1 MISNYS
7 VLIIKNDAVKR
18 SSNDPT
24 PGKFGRFNIVMIIDL
39 DAERGRISLSTKALE
54 PEPGDMLTDPQKVFD
69 KAEEMA
75 ARYKQMLL
83 EQAEE
88 GEEPLSSMMV

>member
-1 MISNYS
+1 MLS
-7 VLIIKNDAVKR
+7 VV
-18 SSNDPT
+18 
-24 PGKFGRFNIVMIIDL
+24 G
-39 DAERGRISLSTKALE
+39 SLSTKALE

-88 GEEPLSSMMV
+88 GEESLGSMMI

>member
-1 MISNYS
+1 M
-7 VLIIKNDAVKR
+7 K
-18 SSNDPT
+18 
-24 PGKFGRFNIVMIIDL
+24 VMIIDL

-54 PEPGDMLTDPQKVFD
+54 PEPGDMLSDPQKGFE

-75 ARYKQMLL
+75 AKYKEMLL

-88 GEEPLSSMMV
+88 GENPIASMEV

>member
-1 MISNYS
+1 M
-7 VLIIKNDAVKR
+7 LKED
-18 SSNDPT
+18 
-24 PGKFGRFNIVMIIDL
+24 
-39 DAERGRISLSTKALE
+39 RISLSTKALE

-88 GEEPLSSMMV
+88 GEDPIAVMTI

>member
-1 MISNYS
+1 MSTTYLSFYTSS
-7 VLIIKNDAVKR
+7 VLEPELPDGAFVLGL
-18 SSNDPT
+18 DEHT
-24 PGKFGRFNIVMIIDL
+24 GVIIDL